1 MMEGFDKTY
10 FFLLPILIFGPLFLW
25 VFYNFGLKEILKIP
39 EEVRRRKQQEMTVAE
54 NFEAERT
61 RKRGKGP
68 LGAVRGANKTAIGL
82 FAQAVAYA
90 LFAAVIG
97 YLASAPSYT
106 FAGPQTARIKLSL
119 SHPGQRKEECHRR
132 TLKELAKLP
141 ANMRAPQDCP
151 RERWP
156 VYVEMELDGKV
167 IFNQESKP
175 NGLSRD
181 GPSIFYGTFQIPSGS
196 HQIVLRLRDQGGA
209 GFGYQFLRPM
219 VLTPGQVLVITFDAA
234 KGGFNIQ

>member
-1 MMEGFDKTY
+1 MTEGFDKTY
-10 FFLLPILIFGPLFLW
+10 FFLLPLLVFGPLFLW
-25 VFYNFGLKEILKIP
+25 LFYNFGLKEILKIP
-39 EEVRRRKQQEMTVAE
+39 DEIHRRKQQEAAVAKR
-54 NFEAERT
+54 FEAERT

-68 LGAVRGANKTAIGL
+68 VGAVRGANKTAIGF

-90 LFAAVIG
+90 WFAAVIG

-106 FAGPQTARIKLSL
+106 FAGPETARIKLSL
-119 SHPGQRKEECHRR
+119 SHPGQRKEKCHRR
-132 TLKELAKLP
+132 TLDELAKLS

-167 IFNQESKP
+167 IFSQESKP

-181 GPSIFYGTFQIPSGS
+181 GPSIFYGAFQIPFGP
-196 HQIVLRLRDQGGA
+196 HQISLRLRDQGRA
-209 GFGYQFLRPM
+209 GFGYQFLRPI